1 MRITIAIPSHDNVPF
16 LFAYDLAALAMTTAA
31 NLPEGVHMG
40 VQGVSG
46 TYIHKARQEL
56 IDEVVRHGADY
67 VLFLDSDM
75 RFPPDALIRLFNHK
89 VPVVGINY
97 AKRGFPSEFVALKRV
112 GIGDA
117 GERLRTTEDSE
128 GLEEVEALGGGCLL
142 IRTDVLADLPDPIE
156 QPWFQNEYLGNGQW
170 MGEDVY
176 FCRLLRE
183 AGHRIFVDHD
193 LSRDCSHI
201 GQYEYDYTAP
211 LASEEAFA

>member
-1 MRITIAIPSHDNVPF
+1 MRITIAVPSHDNVPF

-31 NLPEGVHMG
+31 NLPEGVQMG
-40 VQGVSG
+40 IQGVSG

-56 IDEVVRHGADY
+56 VDEVLKHEADY
-67 VLFLDSDM
+67 ILFLDADM
-75 RFPPDALIRLFNHK
+75 RFPPDALIRLFNHN
-89 VPVVGINY
+89 VPIVGINY

-112 GIGDA
+112 GIGVE
-117 GERLRTTEDSE
+117 GERLRTTEDST
-128 GLEEVEALGGGCLL
+128 GLEDVEAVGGGCLL

-193 LSRDCSHI
+193 LSKDCSHI
-201 GQYEYDYTAP
+201 GQYEYDFSAP